1 LNSRSGLAT
10 PVERGKTGSPAQE
23 AEDTNLRTLPVAFA
37 GILAFAVVFQ
47 GTAAPPVAAQAYQPT
62 WESLDSR
69 PMPEWFGDAKFG
81 IFIHWGVY
89 SVPAWIRVQEGK
101 YASYAEWYY
110 ARVMGELKGD
120 EDFHERTFGQDFEY
134 RDFAPMFTADLFEP
148 ELWASL
154 FAESGARYVVLTS
167 KHHDGFCLWPTQS
180 PFKENWNSM
189 DVGPMRDLVG
199 ELTDAVRAQGLRMG
213 LYYSLIEWETNR
225 TGRTPS
231 GRLIPQEAMD
241 EYGIPIDRYVDD
253 HVIPQLQELVTEYQP
268 AVIFSDAGEWDEDED
283 FWKTKEF
290 LAWLYNNAPNKDE
303 VVVNDR
309 WAKGM
314 VGQHGDYYS
323 SEYQDLEGVGVG
335 HPWEESRG
343 MGRSYGYNRAEN
355 INHYRTSKE
364 LVHELIDVVSRGG
377 NLLLNVG
384 PTADGR
390 IPVIMQ
396 QRLRDMGSWLQ
407 INGEAIYGTRAWRPG
422 GNRSFGG
429 SSSPGDDSAPAA
441 NNPTDIRFT
450 RKGSDLF
457 AHFLEWPEGEVRIGG
472 LDRTE
477 GLTVELLGFH
487 GPVEW
492 RAEGESILINPPLMS
507 PSEVPSPYAYVFK
520 IGAALPAA

>member
-1 LNSRSGLAT
+1 MRTSSARGIGLLVVTALAMSLAT
-10 PVERGKTGSPAQE
+10 P
-23 AEDTNLRTLPVAFA
+23 
-37 GILAFAVVFQ
+37 I
-47 GTAAPPVAAQAYQPT
+47 AAQVYQPT

-69 PMPEWFGDAKFG
+69 PIPAWFPDAKFG

-89 SVPAWIRVQEGK
+89 SVPSWIRVREGR

-110 ARVMGELKGD
+110 ARVVGELKGE
-120 EDFHERTFGQDFEY
+120 EDYHELTYGADFAY
-134 RDFAPMFTADLFEP
+134 RDFAPMFTAELFDP
-148 ELWASL
+148 DFWAEL

-180 PFKENWNSM
+180 PFKQNWNSM
-189 DVGPMRDLVG
+189 DVGPRRDLVG
-199 ELTDAVRAQGLRMG
+199 DLTEAVRGKGLRMG

-231 GRLIPQEAMD
+231 GRFIAQETMD
-241 EYGIPIDRYVDD
+241 EHGIPLDQYVDN
-253 HVIPQLQELVTEYQP
+253 HVIPQLEELVTRYQP

-314 VGQHGDYYS
+314 PGQHGDYYS
-323 SEYQDLEGVGVG
+323 SEYQDAEGVDAG

-343 MGRSYGYNRAEN
+343 MGRSYGFNRAEN

-384 PTADGR
+384 PTGDGR

-396 QRLRDMGSWLQ
+396 QRLRDIGSWLQ
-407 INGEAIYGTRAWRPG
+407 INGEAIFGTRTWTA
-422 GNRSFGG
+422 GNDTTVRYTRNG
-429 SSSPGDDSAPAA
+429 
-441 NNPTDIRFT
+441 TD
-450 RKGSDLF
+450 LYV
-457 AHFLEWPEGEVRIGG
+457 HLLEWPEGEVRIDG
-472 LDRTE
+472 LDLGEHVSVT
-477 GLTVELLGFH
+477 LLGSERSI
-487 GPVEW
+487 EW
-492 RAEGESILINPPLMS
+492 HVDGRSVVFTPPLMS
-507 PSEVPSPYAYVFK
+507 PREMESPYAYVFK
-520 IGAALPAA
+520 ISAALQ